1 MSNYETKEKTG
12 AFFENENKESDNQ
25 PDYTGNF
32 KLNGEMWRIAG
43 WARKAQ
49 SGKVYLSL
57 AISEPQQS
65 RQNVPQDDPE
75 FERMRKAMRERGQQI
90 AKERFGDKTGDDF
103 ADDDIPF

>member
-12 AFFENENKESDNQ
+12 AFFENENKENDNQ

-32 KLNGEMWRIAG
+32 KLDGKMWRIAG

-57 AISEPQQS
+57 AISEPRENTS
-65 RQNVPQDDPE
+65 NVTKDDPE

-90 AKERFGDKTGDDF
+90 AKERFGDDF